1 MRILIQVFIELV
13 GILVVRMVMK
23 KALT

>member
-1 MRILIQVFIELV
+1 MRILIQVFIELA
-13 GILVVRMVMK
+13 GILVARMVLK